1 MSRPEPSTRPPTPPP
16 VRPDPPRYGRYVA
29 IPALA
34 VLLLITL
41 NTLLTKPNGVTGVA
55 PGQRLPPF
63 ATPLV
68 LGALEGDPDIAKHDH
83 EGSNGEVAACRLR
96 RAGVLN
102 VCQLYERGPLVL
114 ALFIDSGSCPDVV
127 SDLQRLMPAFPG
139 VRFAAVA
146 LNGRRGP
153 LRRLIAERRLTLPV
167 GFDRGGTLLALYK
180 VATCPQVT
188 FVLPGGV
195 ARGKALLRRPS
206 SAALRRRV
214 EDLVAAA
221 RARGWRSGRGSPTH
235 PSLAHPSG
243 APGDS

>member
-1 MSRPEPSTRPPTPPP
+1 MSQPERQTPP
-16 VRPDPPRYGRYVA
+16 VKLNLPRYGRYVA

-55 PGQRLPPF
+55 PGHRLPPF
-63 ATPLV
+63 AVPLA
-68 LGALEGDPDIAKHDH
+68 LGGVEGDPDIARHDG
-83 EGSNGEVAACRLR
+83 EGENGRVAACRLR

-102 VCQLYERGPLVL
+102 VCQLYESNPLVL
-114 ALFIDSGSCPDVV
+114 ALFVDSGSCPAVL
-127 SDLQRLMPAFPG
+127 SDLQRLMPSFPG

-153 LRRLIAERRLTLPV
+153 LRRLIAARHIDMPV

-188 FVLPGGV
+188 FVLPGGI
-195 ARGKALLRRPS
+195 ARGRALLTRPS
-206 SAALRRRV
+206 TATLRRRI
-214 EDLVAAA
+214 EDLAAA
-221 RARGWRSGRGSPTH
+221 AKARGWRAGPAVTGSPG
-235 PSLAHPSG
+235 P
-243 APGDS
+243 